1 MVLDPGW
8 TVSGA
13 ETKTNKPAKK
23 IETKKKNTTQTKH

>member
-13 ETKTNKPAKK
+13 ETKKNKPATKAEK
-23 IETKKKNTTQTKH
+23 KKKNTAEPKR